1 MAQLTNVEVS
11 YKEKEFFEH
20 LSNEGEPLEL
30 RKNRCSDCPATN
42 MYLEINERLAKQ
54 DAPTQLKCAKR
65 IFCHQTPCKSC
76 RGLADYLRVK
86 GDLDINNETL
96 IIKGSD

>member
-30 RKNRCSDCPATN
+30 RKTDV
-42 MYLEINERLAKQ
+42 LIV
-54 DAPTQLKCAKR
+54 QL
-65 IFCHQTPCKSC
+65 
-76 RGLADYLRVK
+76 
-86 GDLDINNETL
+86 L
-96 IIKGSD
+96 ICIWELMND